1 MLNLLNQIIS
11 SIIKLIF
18 YLLVLSFISISI
30 YYFLNNNY
38 TLQHLIIN
46 TTANLYRLN
55 SLIILN
61 FFI

>member
-11 SIIKLIF
+11 FIIKSIF
-18 YLLVLSFISISI
+18 YLLVLSFISIFI

-46 TTANLYRLN
+46 ITANLYRLN
-55 SLIILN
+55 SLVILN